1 MQGKEAA
8 VAKNLGCCQR
18 PLIRK
23 HSAAKIE
30 TGANGVNGQ
39 AQPEGGFTDVSPLE
53 EEPSTSSAQLGQEP
67 EKSHSLPLEGLD
79 NRGAEATEHNRSLG
93 FASLVADY
101 SDSDSDSAQEG

>member
-8 VAKNLGCCQR
+8 VAKNLGLSQR

-23 HSAAKIE
+23 HSAAKTE

-39 AQPEGGFTDVSPLE
+39 TQPEGEIADVSAQE
-53 EEPSTSSAQLGQEP
+53 EESSTSAQLGQEP
-67 EKSHSLPLEGLD
+67 EKSHSMPPEGLD
-79 NRGAEATEHNRSLG
+79 DGCAEATQHNRSLG